1 MHLPLTHSVPPETN
15 LFIKKISEEKKENCN
30 SRIKQFESLKRICEK
45 QMAKKSFSHLYTEG
59 FFSEAL
65 QTQRF
70 SVLRNFREIEKEIE
84 RNVSFPPL
92 LTKHQN

>member
-1 MHLPLTHSVPPETN
+1 
-15 LFIKKISEEKKENCN
+15 
-30 SRIKQFESLKRICEK
+30 
-45 QMAKKSFSHLYTEG
+45 MAKKSFSHLYTEG

-84 RNVSFPPL
+84 RNVSFPPSPNKTSKLITRQTRKKRAPYTIYCDPIL
-92 LTKHQN
+92 LESIKNGDR